1 VTGTL
6 WPLAAALVLFVG
18 GHFVLS
24 SHALRPRLIG
34 GLGDRG
40 FPAFYSVVAALGLA
54 WTIWAY
60 IKSPYVELWVAPT
73 AVKHLTLS
81 VMIVVSMMVIASF
94 SPQNPAIAG
103 KPAPDLARGPVG
115 IFHLTRHPFNWG
127 MALWALTHL
136 AANGDAASLMLFG
149 ALAFLA
155 LAGSAHI
162 DSRKRRQFGA
172 AWETYARQTS
182 HIPFVAA
189 LQGRTRIVW
198 REIGWRPVI
207 LGAVLYLV
215 LLILHEPV
223 IGIAPMSLVSGVF
236 G

>member
-1 VTGTL
+1 MTGSL
-6 WPLAAALVLFVG
+6 GHLVAALALFVG
-18 GHFVLS
+18 GHFALS
-24 SHALRPRLIG
+24 SHPLRTRLIAA
-34 GLGDRG
+34 LGERG
-40 FPAFYSVVAALGLA
+40 FQGFYSVVAALGLA

-60 IKSPYVELWVAPT
+60 IESPYIELWVAPT

-81 VMIVVSMMVIASF
+81 VMIVVSVMVIASF

-103 KPAPDLARGPVG
+103 KPTPDLAQGPVG
-115 IFHLTRHPFNWG
+115 IFRITRHPFNWG
-127 MALWALTHL
+127 TALWAFTHL
-136 AANGDAASLMLFG
+136 AANGDAASVTLFG
-149 ALAFLA
+149 AMAVLA

-162 DSRKRRQFGA
+162 DSRKRRQLGA
-172 AWETYARQTS
+172 GWDTYARRTS
-182 HIPFVAA
+182 HIPFAAA

-198 REIGWRPVI
+198 SEIGWRPVI
-207 LGAVLYLV
+207 LGLCLYIV

>member
-1 VTGTL
+1 MTGTL
-6 WPLAAALVLFVG
+6 WHLAAALVLFVG
-18 GHFVLS
+18 GHFALS

-34 GLGDRG
+34 RLGDRG

-60 IKSPYVELWVAPT
+60 VSSPYVELWVAPT

-81 VMIVVSMMVIASF
+81 VMIVVSMIVIASF
-94 SPQNPAIAG
+94 SPENPAVAG

-115 IFHLTRHPFNWG
+115 IFRITRHPFNWG
-127 MALWALTHL
+127 AALWALTHL
-136 AANGDAASLMLFG
+136 AANGDAASVLLFG
-149 ALAFLA
+149 ALAVLA

-172 AWETYARQTS
+172 AWKTYARQTS